1 MMESPEPASPGAPHG
16 PNHDSM
22 VTVALSDIQS
32 NSEHTQPDWRTLDIP
47 PTPVQATHCKEDNK
61 TKTESFGPMALQDA
75 ARTTP
80 TPVDEPPTPTLA
92 EAGQTN
98 ARQTEEEADNEVD
111 WENLDRTEE
120 QEPRGEGSDNSTALL
135 LARLEQENNA
145 LATNPKSALSSAPRT
160 QRHQRQSR
168 SESLVQIKKL
178 INEPARSELRYSQ
191 LQPPPMTELEFWA
204 ALVADYPQTAQR
216 LPTLT
221 SNKIQQ
227 GVPPPLRGVVWPS
240 LAGARDPTLLEEFQ
254 RLSGESSPYD
264 GLIGK
269 DIGRSFPN
277 VEMFRDPNGEGQ
289 QMLARVL
296 RCFSLYDAKI
306 GYCQGLGFVVGPLL
320 MHMSDAEAFCVLV
333 RLMDHYNLR
342 TCYLPD
348 LSGLHLHVYQFQNLL
363 ARHRPELFEHLES
376 LNVEPIYVSQWF
388 LSFFA
393 VACPLPM
400 LLRIYDVIF
409 LEGAC
414 ETLMRVALSL
424 MQRNEKRILACSEF
438 EDVMQLLLS
447 RSLWDTYAF
456 NADDLVNDF
465 VSLTSLVTIESLQAL
480 EASYNQSQGMPTG
493 ISFPQMQATASRF
506 LGRLWA
512 GSNSHNS
519 VKSLNPNPT
528 SSRPTSILRRST
540 SKQSMTSTLNSVE
553 SVSDAST
560 APTELSA
567 ATNSDQKSRKSN
579 MSTHHKDRDL
589 HTQIED
595 LLMAL
600 SDLQRQ
606 QADLTRELQQ
616 EREEREEDR
625 TLAKQML
632 NHILELP
639 AEEQPAE
646 LVSKAQARFVAG
658 EPKDASITQTKHQLH
673 DDMTRWKEMHQVEAR
688 RCLDLTRRM
697 DDFEQENAS
706 LKEQLREARGRIQ
719 DGYRDRQR
727 LERMN
732 KELRA
737 LKTPESTTPSE
748 SVSTSTDSESTS
760 PTGLRELRLV
770 RTNSHSQKS
779 PTFSKRASSLGLQS
793 VLATENNKP
802 VAEETLLLELVNSKT
817 AEAIAKQ
824 ELEEVKG
831 KLDSL
836 RKMISATHSQS
847 SPSLESRNSF
857 IGSSPSRASVLKS
870 PTEPAKSP
878 GTSSNIGAGGGG
890 FFSGWGRRATPASN
904 ESPS

>member
-1 MMESPEPASPGAPHG
+1 METSEPVSPRMPHA

-22 VTVALSDIQS
+22 VTVSLSDIQS
-32 NSEHTQPDWRTLDIP
+32 NSEHTQPDWRNLDIP
-47 PTPVQATHCKEDNK
+47 PTPVESTHETEETR
-61 TKTESFGPMALQDA
+61 TKTESFGPMALRDA

-80 TPVDEPPTPTLA
+80 TPVDELPTPTS
-92 EAGQTN
+92 
-98 ARQTEEEADNEVD
+98 TEYKTRDKTLDEESENEVD
-111 WENLDRTEE
+111 WENLEKTEE
-120 QEPRGEGSDNSTALL
+120 QEPRGEGSDESTALL

-145 LATNPKSALSSAPRT
+145 LATNPKSGIATPPRAPK
-160 QRHQRQSR
+160 HQRQSR
-168 SESLVQIKKL
+168 SQSLIQIKRL
-178 INEPARSELRYSQ
+178 INDPARSELRYSQ
-191 LQPPPMTELEFWA
+191 LPPPPMTELEFWA

-221 SNKIQQ
+221 SNKIQS
-227 GVPPPLRGVVWPS
+227 GVPPPLRGLVWPS
-240 LAGARDPTLLEEFQ
+240 LAGARDPTLLEEFS

-333 RLMDHYNLR
+333 RLMEHYNLR

-363 ARHRPELFEHLES
+363 ARLRPALFEHLEA
-376 LNVEPIYVSQWF
+376 LGVEPVYVSQWF

-424 MQRNEKRILACSEF
+424 MQRNEQRLMACTEF

-447 RSLWDTYAF
+447 RSIWDTYAF

-465 VSLTSLVTIESLQAL
+465 VSLTSLVTNESLQTL
-480 EASYNQSQGMPTG
+480 EASYNQSQGVPTG
-493 ISFPQMQATASRF
+493 VSLPSMQVAASRF

-512 GSNSHNS
+512 GSGSHNS
-519 VKSLNPNPT
+519 IKSLNPNT
-528 SSRPTSILRRST
+528 SPSRPVSTIRRST
-540 SKQSMTSTLNSVE
+540 SKQSMTSTLNSIE
-553 SVSDAST
+553 TISDAST
-560 APTELSA
+560 APTELST
-567 ATNSDQKSRKSN
+567 ATVNVDGHKSRVKSN
-579 MSTHHKDRDL
+579 MSAHKDRDL

-606 QADLTRELQQ
+606 QADLSRELQQ
-616 EREEREEDR
+616 EREDREEDNA
-625 TLAKQML
+625 LAKEML
-632 NHILELP
+632 KHLQ
-639 AEEQPAE
+639 EQTPDE
-646 LVSKAQARFVAG
+646 PLSDLISKAQDRFSSE
-658 EPKDASITQTKHQLH
+658 EPKHASIPQTKQQLYG
-673 DDMTRWKEMHQVEAR
+673 DMTRWKEMHEVEASR
-688 RCLDLTRRM
+688 YMDLTRRM
-697 DDFEQENAS
+697 DDYEKENSS
-706 LKEQLREARGRIQ
+706 LKDQLREARSRIQ

-727 LERMN
+727 LERRN
-732 KELRA
+732 QELRA
-737 LKTPESTTPSE
+737 KTPTSE
-748 SVSTSTDSESTS
+748 SISPPEASFSPSSANEASSPTS
-760 PTGLRELRLV
+760 TGLREFKLS
-770 RTNSHSQKS
+770 RTNSQKTAPS
-779 PTFSKRASSLGLQS
+779 FSKRSSSLGLQT
-793 VLATENNKP
+793 VLSTENNKP
-802 VAEETLLLELVNSKT
+802 AAEETLLLELVNAKT
-817 AEAIAKQ
+817 AEAVAKQ
-824 ELEEVKG
+824 ELEEVKC
-831 KLDSL
+831 KMDSL
-836 RKMISATHSQS
+836 RKMISAPHAR
-847 SPSLESRNSF
+847 PENRHSF
-857 IGSSPSRASVLKS
+857 IGHSSSRASISKA
-870 PTEPAKSP
+870 PTEPAKSS
-878 GTSSNIGAGGGG
+878 GSSNTGGNGG
-890 FFSGWGRRATPASN
+890 FFSGWGRRAAPSN

>member
-1 MMESPEPASPGAPHG
+1 MDGSAPTSPSVPHA

-22 VTVALSDIQS
+22 VTVSLSDIQS
-32 NSEHTQPDWRTLDIP
+32 SSEHTQPDWRTLDIP
-47 PTPVQATHCKEDNK
+47 PTPVESTQESETNRMVG
-61 TKTESFGPMALQDA
+61 ESFGPRLLTDA
-75 ARTTP
+75 TKTT
-80 TPVDEPPTPTLA
+80 TATIPVDEPPTPTS
-92 EAGQTN
+92 AGDKL
-98 ARQTEEEADNEVD
+98 TEETDNEVD
-111 WENLDRTEE
+111 WENLDKTEE
-120 QEPRGEGSDNSTALL
+120 QEPRGEGSDDSTALL

-145 LATNPKSALSSAPRT
+145 LATNPKSGLSNVPRG

-168 SESLVQIKKL
+168 SESLHQIKRL
-178 INEPARSELRYSQ
+178 INDPARAELRYSQ
-191 LQPPPMTELEFWA
+191 LPPPPMTELEFWA

-221 SNKIQQ
+221 SNKIQS

-240 LAGARDPTLLEEFQ
+240 LAGARDPTLLDEFQ

-363 ARHRPELFEHLES
+363 ARHRPVLFEYLKS
-376 LNVEPIYVSQWF
+376 LHVEPVYVSQWF

-424 MQRNEKRILACSEF
+424 MQRNEKRILACTEF

-465 VSLTSLVTIESLQAL
+465 VSLTSLVTKESLQTL
-480 EASYNQSQGMPTG
+480 EASYNQSQGVPTG
-493 ISFPQMQATASRF
+493 ISFPQMQAAASRF

-512 GSNSHNS
+512 GSNNSHSS
-519 VKSLNPNPT
+519 VKSLTPNQS
-528 SSRPTSILRRST
+528 SSRPTSIIRRSA

-553 SVSDAST
+553 TTSDAST
-560 APTELSA
+560 APTELST
-567 ATNSDQKSRKSN
+567 ATVSMDGQKSRVKSN
-579 MSTHHKDRDL
+579 MSAYQKDRDL

-600 SDLQRQ
+600 SDIQRQ
-606 QADLTRELQQ
+606 QADLTRDLQQ
-616 EREEREEDR
+616 EREERQEDQA
-625 TLAKQML
+625 LAKEML
-632 NHILELP
+632 NHLQQLP
-639 AEEQPAE
+639 TEEQPTE
-646 LVSKAQARFVAG
+646 LIVKAQDRLIST
-658 EPKDASITQTKHQLH
+658 EPRHASIAQTKQQLH
-673 DDMTRWKEMHQVEAR
+673 DDMTHWKGMHEVEAS
-688 RCLDLTRRM
+688 RCLDLTRRI
-697 DDFEQENAS
+697 DDFEQENSS

-719 DGYRDRQR
+719 EGYRDRQR

-732 KELRA
+732 KELRTI
-737 LKTPESTTPSE
+737 KTPASGSTTPPEVAYSP
-748 SVSTSTDSESTS
+748 DSGESTS
-760 PTGLRELRLV
+760 PTGRLRELKLG
-770 RTNSHSQKS
+770 RTNSQKG
-779 PTFSKRASSLGLQS
+779 TYNRRTSSLGLQS
-793 VLATENNKP
+793 VLATEDNKP
-802 VAEETLLLELVNSKT
+802 APEEALLLELVNAKT
-817 AEAIAKQ
+817 AEAVAKQ

-831 KLDSL
+831 KLEAL
-836 RKMISATHSQS
+836 RKLISAPHSQPTAKLANRHS
-847 SPSLESRNSF
+847 FIGGSLSRNSVTKA
-857 IGSSPSRASVLKS
+857 SP
-870 PTEPAKSP
+870 EPVK
-878 GTSSNIGAGGGG
+878 TSGISNAPAAGGG
-890 FFSGWGRRATPASN
+890 FFSGWGRRAATSN

>member
-1 MMESPEPASPGAPHG
+1 MEGSEPTSPTAHA

-22 VTVALSDIQS
+22 VTVALSDKLS

-47 PTPVQATHCKEDNK
+47 PTPIEMTHLEKESEDP
-61 TKTESFGPMALQDA
+61 FGAMLPQDA
-75 ARTTP
+75 ANI
-80 TPVDEPPTPTLA
+80 TPTLENEGA
-92 EAGQTN
+92 NGV
-98 ARQTEEEADNEVD
+98 RQTGEMFDNEAD

-120 QEPRGEGSDNSTALL
+120 QEPRGEGSDESTALL

-145 LATNPKSALSSAPRT
+145 LATNPKSGITEAPEGKI
-160 QRHQRQSR
+160 HQRQSR
-168 SESLVQIKKL
+168 SESLHQIKRL
-178 INEPARSELRYSQ
+178 IKDPARAELRYSQ
-191 LQPPPMTELEFWA
+191 LPPPPMTELEFWA
-204 ALVADYPQTAQR
+204 ALVADYHQTAQR

-221 SNKIQQ
+221 SNKIQG
-227 GVPPPLRGVVWPS
+227 GVPPPLRGC
-240 LAGARDPTLLEEFQ
+240 
-254 RLSGESSPYD
+254 PYD

-296 RCFSLYDAKI
+296 RCFSLYDTKI

-320 MHMSDAEAFCVLV
+320 MHMTDAEAFCVLV
-333 RLMDHYNLR
+333 RLMDHYALR

-363 ARHRPELFEHLES
+363 ARHRPALFQHLES
-376 LNVEPIYVSQWF
+376 LHVEPVYVSQWF

-424 MQRNEKRILACSEF
+424 MQRNEKRILACTEF

-465 VSLTSLVTIESLQAL
+465 VSLTPLVTNESLKTL
-480 EASYNQSQGMPTG
+480 EANYNQSKGSPVV
-493 ISFPQMQATASRF
+493 SFPQMQASASGF

-512 GSNSHNS
+512 GSSNSHSS
-519 VKSLNPNPT
+519 VKSLNPNH
-528 SSRPTSILRRST
+528 SLSRQNSTIRRST
-540 SKQSMTSTLNSVE
+540 SKQSLTSTLNSIE
-553 SVSDAST
+553 TTSDAST

-567 ATNSDQKSRKSN
+567 ATANTDNQKSRVRSN
-579 MSTHHKDRDL
+579 MSSHHKDRDL

-595 LLMAL
+595 LLIAL

-616 EREEREEDR
+616 EREDREEDY
-625 TLAKQML
+625 TLAKEML
-632 NHILELP
+632 NHIRELP
-639 AEEQPAE
+639 AGAQPAD
-646 LVSKAQARFVAG
+646 LVTRAQTRFDLEKPRRV
-658 EPKDASITQTKHQLH
+658 SFSQTKLQLN
-673 DDMTRWKEMHQVEAR
+673 DDVTRWKEMHEVEVG
-688 RCLDLTRRM
+688 RCLNLTRRI
-697 DDFEQENAS
+697 DDFEQENSS

-732 KELRA
+732 QQLRT
-737 LKTPESTTPSE
+737 LKTPTSE
-748 SVSTSTDSESTS
+748 SPSPLDTSNSSATDSGESQS
-760 PTGLRELRLV
+760 PTNGLRELKLA
-770 RTNSHSQKS
+770 RTNSTKS
-779 PTFSKRASSLGLQS
+779 PTYNKRTSSLGLQN
-793 VLATENNKP
+793 VMPPEGNRPA
-802 VAEETLLLELVNSKT
+802 AEETLLMELVQAKT
-817 AEAIAKQ
+817 AEAVAKQ

-836 RKMISATHSQS
+836 RKMISAPQS
-847 SPSLESRNSF
+847 SKSEARHSL
-857 IGSSPSRASVLKS
+857 IGLSPARISLANKCPIEAPKTVG
-870 PTEPAKSP
+870 T
-878 GTSSNIGAGGGG
+878 TSSNTGG
-890 FFSGWGRRATPASN
+890 FFSGWGRRAATTNDIS
-904 ESPS
+904 S

>member
-1 MMESPEPASPGAPHG
+1 MANSEPASPGVPHA

-22 VTVALSDIQS
+22 VTVSLSDIQS
-32 NSEHTQPDWRTLDIP
+32 NSEHTQPDWRNLDIP
-47 PTPVQATHCKEDNK
+47 PTPVESTHGPEGNHS
-61 TKTESFGPMALQDA
+61 KTESFGPMALRDA

-80 TPVDEPPTPTLA
+80 TPVDEPPTPTS
-92 EAGQTN
+92 TKDK
-98 ARQTEEEADNEVD
+98 TSDEETDNEVD
-111 WENLDRTEE
+111 WENLEKTEE
-120 QEPRGEGSDNSTALL
+120 KEPRGEGSDESTALL

-145 LATNPKSALSSAPRT
+145 LATNPKSGISSPPRA
-160 QRHQRQSR
+160 QKHQRQSR
-168 SESLVQIKKL
+168 SQSLIQIKRL
-178 INEPARSELRYSQ
+178 INDPARSELRYSQ
-191 LQPPPMTELEFWA
+191 LPPPPMTELEFWA
-204 ALVADYPQTAQR
+204 ALVADYHQTAQR

-221 SNKIQQ
+221 SNKIQS

-320 MHMSDAEAFCVLV
+320 MHMSDTEAFCVLV

-363 ARHRPELFEHLES
+363 ARHRPALFEHLES
-376 LNVEPIYVSQWF
+376 LGVEPVYVSQWF

-424 MQRNEKRILACSEF
+424 MQRNEQKLIACTEF

-465 VSLTSLVTIESLQAL
+465 VSLTSLVTNESLQTL
-480 EASYNQSQGMPTG
+480 EASYNQSQGVPTG
-493 ISFPQMQATASRF
+493 VSFPSMQAAASRF

-512 GSNSHNS
+512 GSGSHNS
-519 VKSLNPNPT
+519 VKSLNPNP
-528 SSRPTSILRRST
+528 SPSRPTSTIRRST
-540 SKQSMTSTLNSVE
+540 SKQSLTSTLNSIE
-553 SVSDAST
+553 TTSDTST
-560 APTELSA
+560 APTELST
-567 ATNSDQKSRKSN
+567 ATISVDGHNSRVKSN
-579 MSTHHKDRDL
+579 MSAHKDRDL

-616 EREEREEDR
+616 EREEREEDNAVAR
-625 TLAKQML
+625 EML
-632 NHILELP
+632 SHLQ
-639 AEEQPAE
+639 EQDTGDQPSD
-646 LVSKAQARFVAG
+646 LISKAQARFSSE
-658 EPKDASITQTKHQLH
+658 EPKLTSIPQTKHQLH
-673 DDMTRWKEMHQVEAR
+673 DDMRRWKEMHEVEAR
-688 RCLDLTRRM
+688 RCLGLTRRM
-697 DDFEQENAS
+697 DEYEQENSS

-727 LERMN
+727 LERKN
-732 KELRA
+732 QEL
-737 LKTPESTTPSE
+737 PN
-748 SVSTSTDSESTS
+748 S
-760 PTGLRELRLV
+760 PNGLREFKLA
-770 RTNSHSQKS
+770 RTNSQKN
-779 PTFSKRASSLGLQS
+779 PTFSKRSSSLGLQN
-793 VLATENNKP
+793 VLSTENNKP
-802 VAEETLLLELVNSKT
+802 AAEETLLLELVNAKT
-817 AEAIAKQ
+817 AEAVAKQ

-831 KLDSL
+831 KLDAL
-836 RKMISATHSQS
+836 RKMISAPNSQ
-847 SPSLESRNSF
+847 PENRHSF
-857 IGSSPSRASVLKS
+857 IGRAPSLPSFNKA
-870 PTEPAKSP
+870 PTEPVKTPSA
-878 GTSSNIGAGGGG
+878 TSTGSNGG
-890 FFSGWGRRATPASN
+890 FFSGWGRRVAPSN
-904 ESPS
+904 ETPP

>member
-1 MMESPEPASPGAPHG
+1 MESAESASPAPHA

-22 VTVALSDIQS
+22 VTVSLSDIQS
-32 NSEHTQPDWRTLDIP
+32 NSEHTQPDWRNLDIP
-47 PTPVQATHCKEDNK
+47 PTPVEASHES
-61 TKTESFGPMALQDA
+61 ESFGPMPLQDA

-80 TPVDEPPTPTLA
+80 VPVSEPPTPTSTA
-92 EAGQTN
+92 DKTAD
-98 ARQTEEEADNEVD
+98 EEADSEVD
-111 WENLDRTEE
+111 WENLEKTEE
-120 QEPRGEGSDNSTALL
+120 QEPRGESSDESTALL

-145 LATNPKSALSSAPRT
+145 LVTNPKSGLSNNVPQSP
-160 QRHQRQSR
+160 RHQRQSR
-168 SESLVQIKKL
+168 SQSLIQIKRL
-178 INEPARSELRYSQ
+178 ISDPARSELRYSQ

-221 SNKIQQ
+221 SNKIQG

-240 LAGARDPTLLEEFQ
+240 LAGARDPSLIDEFQ

-342 TCYLPD
+342 MCYLPD

-363 ARHRPELFEHLES
+363 ARHRPALFEHLES
-376 LNVEPIYVSQWF
+376 LNVEPVYVSQWF

-424 MQRNEKRILACSEF
+424 MQRNEKRILACTEF

-447 RSLWDTYAF
+447 RSVWDTYAF

-465 VSLTSLVTIESLQAL
+465 VSLTSLVTKESLQAL
-480 EASYNQSQGMPTG
+480 EANYTQSQGVPTG

-506 LGRLWA
+506 LGRLWT

-519 VKSLNPNPT
+519 MKSLNPNASP
-528 SSRPTSILRRST
+528 SRPVSTIRRST
-540 SKQSMTSTLNSVE
+540 SKQSMTSTLNSIE
-553 SVSDAST
+553 TVSDAST
-560 APTELSA
+560 APTELSTVTA
-567 ATNSDQKSRKSN
+567 GTDRTRVKSN
-579 MSTHHKDRDL
+579 VATHHKDRDL

-606 QADLTRELQQ
+606 HADLTRELQQ
-616 EREEREEDR
+616 EREEREEDNG
-625 TLAKQML
+625 LSK
-632 NHILELP
+632 ELLGYLQGLP
-639 AEEQPAE
+639 SEYQSDE
-646 LVSKAQARFVAG
+646 LLSKAQARLLSE
-658 EPKDASITQTKHQLH
+658 EPKRTSITQTKHQLY
-673 DDMTRWKEMHQVEAR
+673 DDMTRWKEMHEVEAS

-697 DDFEQENAS
+697 DDFEQENSS
-706 LKEQLREARGRIQ
+706 LKDQLREARGRIQ

-732 KELRA
+732 QELRS
-737 LKTPESTTPSE
+737 LKTPVTESATPPENAS
-748 SVSTSTDSESTS
+748 SPADSNEATS
-760 PTGLRELRLV
+760 PNGLRKLRLV
-770 RTNSHSQKS
+770 RTNSQKS
-779 PTFSKRASSLGLQS
+779 PTFNKRSSSLGLQS

-802 VAEETLLLELVNSKT
+802 AAEETLLLELVNAKT
-817 AEAIAKQ
+817 AEAVAKQ
-824 ELEEVKG
+824 ELEEVKA
-831 KLDSL
+831 KLDAL
-836 RKMISATHSQS
+836 RKMISAPHSQ
-847 SPSLESRNSF
+847 PSAKLENRHSF
-857 IGSSPSRASVLKS
+857 VGRSPSRASISKA
-870 PTEPAKSP
+870 PTEPVKTP
-878 GTSSNIGAGGGG
+878 GTSSNGSAGGGG
-890 FFSGWGRRATPASN
+890 FFSGWGRRAATSN

>member
-1 MMESPEPASPGAPHG
+1 MSSSEPASPSGHT

-22 VTVALSDIQS
+22 VTVSLSDIQS
-32 NSEHTQPDWRTLDIP
+32 NSEHTQPDWRNLDIP
-47 PTPVQATHCKEDNK
+47 QTPVEKIREVEITRNTTD
-61 TKTESFGPMALQDA
+61 SFGPMPLRDA
-75 ARTTP
+75 AKTTTLPTDEPQTP
-80 TPVDEPPTPTLA
+80 TSAEPRPI
-92 EAGQTN
+92 EDDVEHDVN
-98 ARQTEEEADNEVD
+98 
-111 WENLDRTEE
+111 WENLDKTEE
-120 QEPRGEGSDNSTALL
+120 QEPRGQGSDDSTALL

-145 LATNPKSALSSAPRT
+145 LATDPKAGLAKTPKI
-160 QRHQRQSR
+160 QLHHRQSR
-168 SESLVQIKKL
+168 SQSLHQIKRL
-178 INEPARSELRYSQ
+178 IRDPARAELRYSQ
-191 LQPPPMTELEFWA
+191 IPPPPMTELEFWA

-221 SNKIQQ
+221 SNKIQG

-240 LAGARDPTLLEEFQ
+240 LAGARDPSLLNEFQ

-342 TCYLPD
+342 QCYLPD

-363 ARHRPELFEHLES
+363 ARHRPVLFEHLES
-376 LNVEPIYVSQWF
+376 LNVEPVYVSQWF

-465 VSLTSLVTIESLQAL
+465 VSLTSLVTKESLQTL
-480 EASYNQSQGMPTG
+480 ESSYNQSQGVPTG
-493 ISFPQMQATASRF
+493 ISFPQMQAAASRF

-512 GSNSHNS
+512 GSNNHNS
-519 VKSLNPNPT
+519 MKSLNPNP
-528 SSRPTSILRRST
+528 SPSRPISTVRRST
-540 SKQSMTSTLNSVE
+540 SKQSLTPTLNSVE

-560 APTELSA
+560 AATELSA
-567 ATNSDQKSRKSN
+567 GTHADSHKSRIKSS
-579 MSTHHKDRDL
+579 MSVCQKDRDL

-595 LLMAL
+595 LLIAL

-606 QADLTRELQQ
+606 HAELSLELQQ
-616 EREEREEDR
+616 EREEREEDQ
-625 TLAKQML
+625 TLAKEML
-632 NHILELP
+632 THLQQLP
-639 AEEQPAE
+639 ADMQPTE
-646 LVSKAQARFVAG
+646 LVAKAEARYASN
-658 EPKDASITQTKHQLH
+658 EPKHASIPQTKHQLQ
-673 DDMTRWKEMHQVEAR
+673 DDVKRWKEMHEIEAS
-688 RCLDLTRRM
+688 RCMDLSRRM
-697 DDFEQENAS
+697 DDLEKSNTS
-706 LKEQLREARGRIQ
+706 LKDQLREARGRIQ

-727 LERMN
+727 LERLN
-732 KELRA
+732 QELRS
-737 LKTPESTTPSE
+737 LKTSALEPKTPPEIG
-748 SVSTSTDSESTS
+748 S
-760 PTGLRELRLV
+760 PASDTGGSPRGLREFKLARS
-770 RTNSHSQKS
+770 NSQKTCS
-779 PTFSKRASSLGLQS
+779 YNKRTSSLGMQS
-793 VLATENNKP
+793 VVSNESKP
-802 VAEETLLLELVNSKT
+802 AEESLLLELVASKT
-817 AEAIAKQ
+817 AEAVAKQ

-836 RKMISATHSQS
+836 RRMISAPASQTALKPDNRHSFIARTS
-847 SPSLESRNSF
+847 NRNS
-857 IGSSPSRASVLKS
+857 ISKASTD
-870 PTEPAKSP
+870 PIRPA
-878 GTSSNIGAGGGG
+878 GNTGGGG
-890 FFSGWGRRATPASN
+890 FFSGWGRRAATPGH
-904 ESPS
+904 EMP